1 MVKWYEFTNPNT
13 PDTMFGARHDELYA
27 QLDEETLNQLLID
40 AYERYNESEKIILDI
55 EAEKI
60 RRRDEAQKR

>member
-1 MVKWYEFTNPNT
+1 MTTEYEFTNPST

-40 AYERYNESEKIILDI
+40 TYERYNESEKIILDI

-60 RRRDEAQKR
+60 RRRDESRNR